1 MSVKEIKAL
10 ARRLYER
17 WNKDKATALAVIDE
31 LCATDIVVHGG
42 GGNEMRGIKDFKK
55 SMGEL
60 FDAFSD
66 FHLEIDDMVT
76 EGDKV
81 AARYTWTGVHKG
93 AFMGIPPTNKKLT
106 VWEIDIIRIAG
117 GKFVES
123 WARMDTLG
131 MMQQLGLIPTPK
143 N

>member
-1 MSVKEIKAL
+1 MSAKENKAL

-42 GGNEMRGIKDFKK
+42 GGDEIHGIKDFKK

-60 FDAFSD
+60 FDAFPD
-66 FHLEIDDMVT
+66 LHITIDDMIT

-81 AARYTWTGVHKG
+81 VVRYTWTGTHKG
-93 AFMGIPPTNKKLT
+93 AFTGIPPTNKKFRI
-106 VWEIDIIRIAG
+106 WEIDIIRVAG

-131 MMQQLGLIPTPK
+131 MMQQLGVIPAQK
-143 N
+143 K

>member
-42 GGNEMRGIKDFKK
+42 GGDEIRGIKDFKK

-60 FDAFSD
+60 FDAFPD
-66 FHLEIDDMVT
+66 LHITIDDMT
-76 EGDKV
+76 AEGDKV
-81 AARYTWTGVHKG
+81 VVRYTWTGTNKG
-93 AFMGIPPTNKKLT
+93 AFKSTPPTSKKLT
-106 VWEIDIIRIAG
+106 IWEIDIIRIAG
-117 GKFVES
+117 GKIVES

-143 N
+143 K